1 MARQATWTSG
11 RGSAAH
17 GQKGQ
22 DQGQGQGLSQAKS
35 SIPTTRIG
43 YLGVGQKPL
52 LTLAYCCGCAVTATL
67 SRSTFTGLRCKECGH
82 PYGAGAKHVCEDV
95 CFGPLEVVYDYD
107 VIKSRVTRATI
118 EAGPVSIWR
127 YREFLPI
134 EGDPID
140 VGTGFTPLLKAN
152 RLAKRLGLKN
162 LYIKNDGVNMPTLS
176 FKDRV
181 VSVALTRA
189 RELGFTTVSCAS
201 TGNLANS
208 TAAIAA
214 HAGLD
219 CCVFIPSDLEL
230 GKVLGTLIYNPTL
243 MAVKGN
249 YDQVNRLCSE
259 VANTY
264 GWGFVN
270 INLRP
275 YYSEGSKTLGYEVI
289 EQLGW
294 QLPDHIVAPLA
305 SGSLF
310 TKIRKGFDEFIKVGL
325 VDEKPVRFSGAQA
338 EGCSPIAQAFAE
350 GRDFITPVKPNTIAK
365 SIAIGNPADG
375 PYAIDIANRTGGT
388 IAAVSDAEIVAGIQ
402 LLAETEGVFTE
413 TAGGTTIAVLK
424 KLVEQGKI
432 DPSETTVAYITGNGL
447 KTLEAVS
454 DAVGE
459 PLTIEPQLAS
469 FNAAWERAQASH
481 RSSVDH

>member
-1 MARQATWTSG
+1 M
-11 RGSAAH
+11 
-17 GQKGQ
+17 
-22 DQGQGQGLSQAKS
+22 
-35 SIPTTRIG
+35 
-43 YLGVGQKPL
+43 
-52 LTLAYCCGCAVTATL
+52 TATL
-67 SRSTFTGLRCKECGH
+67 TSQTFAGLRCKECGH
-82 PYGAGAKHVCEDV
+82 AYAPEARHVCEDV

-107 VIKSRVTRATI
+107 AIRARVSRASI
-118 EAGPVSIWR
+118 EAGPTSIWR
-127 YREFLPI
+127 YRDFLPI

-140 VGTGFTPLLKAN
+140 VGTGFTPLLRAN
-152 RLAKRLGLKN
+152 RLARRLGLKE
-162 LYIKNDGVNMPTLS
+162 LYIKNDGVNLPTLS

-189 RELGFTTVSCAS
+189 RELGFSTVSCAS

-214 HAGLD
+214 HAGME
-219 CCVFIPSDLEL
+219 CCVFIPADLEA
-230 GKVLGTLIYNPTL
+230 GKILGTLVYNPTL
-243 MAVKGN
+243 MAVRGN

-275 YYSEGSKTLGYEVI
+275 YYSEGSKTLGYEVV

-294 QLPDHIVAPLA
+294 RLPDHIVAPLA

-310 TKIRKGFDEFIKVGL
+310 TKIRKGFDEFMKVGL
-325 VDEKPVRFSGAQA
+325 VEEKHVRFSGAQA

-375 PYAIDIANRTGGT
+375 PYALDIASRTGGS
-388 IAAVSDAEIVAGIQ
+388 IEAVNDQEIIEGIQ

-447 KTLEAVS
+447 KTTEAVAS
-454 DAVGE
+454 AVGE
-459 PLTIEPQLAS
+459 PLTIDPQLS
-469 FNAAWERAQASH
+469 DFNAAWERAQSLQRATWDT
-481 RSSVDH
+481 VGV

>member
-1 MARQATWTSG
+1 M
-11 RGSAAH
+11 
-17 GQKGQ
+17 
-22 DQGQGQGLSQAKS
+22 
-35 SIPTTRIG
+35 
-43 YLGVGQKPL
+43 PL
-52 LTLAYCCGCAVTATL
+52 LASSYYCGSSVTATL

-107 VIKSRVTRATI
+107 LIKSRVSRATI

-189 RELGFTTVSCAS
+189 KELGFTTVSCAS

-294 QLPDHIVAPLA
+294 QLPAHIVAPLA

-350 GRDFITPVKPNTIAK
+350 GRNFITPVKPNTIAK
-365 SIAIGNPADG
+365 SIAIGNPADA
-375 PYAIDIANRTGGT
+375 PYAIDIANRTGGM
-388 IAAVSDAEIVAGIQ
+388 IAAVSDEEIVAGIQ

-447 KTLEAVS
+447 KTLEAITG
-454 DAVGE
+454 AVAE

-469 FNAAWERAQASH
+469 FNAAWERAQALH
-481 RSSVDH
+481 RANPKPLA

>member
-1 MARQATWTSG
+1 MT
-11 RGSAAH
+11 AA
-17 GQKGQ
+17 
-22 DQGQGQGLSQAKS
+22 
-35 SIPTTRIG
+35 
-43 YLGVGQKPL
+43 
-52 LTLAYCCGCAVTATL
+52 L
-67 SRSTFTGLRCKECGH
+67 SRSALSGATFTGLRCKECGH
-82 PYGAGAKHVCEDV
+82 PYEATARHVCEDV

-107 VIKSRVTRATI
+107 AIRARVSRASI
-118 EAGPVSIWR
+118 EAGPASIWR

-134 EGDPID
+134 AGDPID
-140 VGTGFTPLLKAN
+140 VGTGFTPLVKAN
-152 RLAKRLGLKN
+152 RLARRLGLKN
-162 LYIKNDGVNMPTLS
+162 LFIKNDGVNMPTLS

-214 HAGLD
+214 HAGLE

-310 TKIRKGFDEFIKVGL
+310 GKIRKGFDEFIKVGL

-350 GRDFITPVKPNTIAK
+350 GRDYITPVKPNTIAK

-375 PYAIDIANRTGGT
+375 PYALDIARRSNGS
-388 IAAVSDAEIVAGIQ
+388 IAAVSDDEIVAGIQ

-447 KTLEAVS
+447 KTLEAISPV
-454 DAVGE
+454 VGE
-459 PLTIEPQLAS
+459 PYTIEPQLAS
-469 FNAAWERAQASH
+469 FNAAWERAQSLQRASWEPMG
-481 RSSVDH
+481 V

>member
-1 MARQATWTSG
+1 MKLVD
-11 RGSAAH
+11 AAVSVCSVP
-17 GQKGQ
+17 GP
-22 DQGQGQGLSQAKS
+22 DV
-35 SIPTTRIG
+35 SIS
-43 YLGVGQKPL
+43 
-52 LTLAYCCGCAVTATL
+52 LAPPSV
-67 SRSTFTGLRCKECGH
+67 SEHTFTGLRCKECGQMYD
-82 PYGAGAKHVCEDV
+82 PGPRHVCEDV

-107 VIKSRVTRATI
+107 RIRSRVSRATI
-118 EAGPVSIWR
+118 EAGPASIWR
-127 YREFLPI
+127 YRDFLPVAD
-134 EGDPID
+134 DPID
-140 VGTGFTPLLKAN
+140 VGTGFTPLLRA
-152 RLAKRLGLKN
+152 RRLGRLLGLNN
-162 LYIKNDGVNMPTLS
+162 LYVKNDGVNMPTLS

-181 VSVALTRA
+181 VSVALSRA
-189 RELGFTTVSCAS
+189 RELGFSTVSCAS

-219 CCVFIPSDLEL
+219 CCVFIPSDLEA
-230 GKVLGTLIYNPTL
+230 GKVLGTLVYNPIL

-275 YYSEGSKTLGYEVI
+275 YYSEGSKTLAYEVI

-310 TKIRKGFDEFIKVGL
+310 TKINKGFQEFVQVGL
-325 VDEKPVRFSGAQA
+325 VEDKPVRFSGAQA
-338 EGCSPIAQAFAE
+338 EGCAPIAQAFQE
-350 GRDFITPVKPNTIAK
+350 GRDFIKPVKPHTIAK

-388 IAAVSDAEIVAGIQ
+388 IAAVSDAEIIEGIK

-424 KLVEQGKI
+424 KLAEQGKI
-432 DPSETTVAYITGNGL
+432 NPDEVTVVYITGNGL
-447 KTLEAVS
+447 KTTEAVAGS
-454 DAVGE
+454 IGQ
-459 PLTIEPQLAS
+459 PFTIEPKLAS
-469 FNAAWERAQASH
+469 FHSAWEQAQHTHPHLA
-481 RSSVDH
+481 

>member
-1 MARQATWTSG
+1 MNPP
-11 RGSAAH
+11 
-17 GQKGQ
+17 
-22 DQGQGQGLSQAKS
+22 GQGDKKEEA
-35 SIPTTRIG
+35 IPELQDRVLRSPGSTAANFLTT
-43 YLGVGQKPL
+43 LGV
-52 LTLAYCCGCAVTATL
+52 TVTATL

-82 PYGAGAKHVCEDV
+82 PYEASARHVCEDV
-95 CFGPLEVVYDYD
+95 CFGPLEVVYDYEA
-107 VIKSRVTRATI
+107 IKNRVSRATI
-118 EAGPVSIWR
+118 EAGPASIWR

-140 VGTGFTPLLKAN
+140 VGTGFTPLLKAGN
-152 RLAKRLGLKN
+152 LAKRLGLKS

-243 MAVKGN
+243 MAVHGN

-259 VANTY
+259 VANTF

-325 VDEKPVRFSGAQA
+325 VDEKHVRFSGAQA

-375 PYAIDIANRTGGT
+375 PYAIDIANKTNGS
-388 IAAVSDAEIVAGIQ
+388 IAAVSDPEIIEGIK

-432 DPSETTVAYITGNGL
+432 NPDETTVAYITGNGL
-447 KTLEAVS
+447 KTTEAIAS
-454 DAVGE
+454 SIGE
-459 PLTIEPQLAS
+459 PYLIEAQLDS
-469 FNAAWERAQASH
+469 FKAAWAKAQASQQH
-481 RSSVDH
+481 

>member
-1 MARQATWTSG
+1 MTQAID
-11 RGSAAH
+11 RL
-17 GQKGQ
+17 Q
-22 DQGQGQGLSQAKS
+22 
-35 SIPTTRIG
+35 TTD
-43 YLGVGQKPL
+43 
-52 LTLAYCCGCAVTATL
+52 TASTAPQ
-67 SRSTFTGLRCKECGH
+67 TFTELRCRECGET
-82 PYGAGAKHVCEDV
+82 YDLGAKHVCEDV
-95 CFGPLEVVYDYD
+95 CFGPLEVAYNYDTIRQQ
-107 VIKSRVTRATI
+107 VSRSSI
-118 EAGPVSIWR
+118 EAGPKSIWR
-127 YREFLPI
+127 YKAFLPVAT
-134 EGDPID
+134 DNPID
-140 VGTGFTPLLKAN
+140 VGTGMTPLLKAN
-152 RLAKRLGLKN
+152 RLARRLGLKS
-162 LYIKNDGVNMPTLS
+162 LYIKNDAVNMPTLS

-189 RELGFTTVSCAS
+189 IELGFSTVSCAS

-219 CCVFIPSDLEL
+219 CCVFIPADLEA
-230 GKVLGTLIYNPTL
+230 GKVLGTLIYDPTV

-259 VANTY
+259 VANTH

-275 YYSEGSKTLGYEVI
+275 YYSEGSKTLGFEVA

-310 TKIRKGFDEFIKVGL
+310 TKIYKGFQEFIKTGL
-325 VDEKPVRFSGAQA
+325 VEDKAVRFSGAQA
-338 EGCSPIAQAFAE
+338 EGCSPIAQAFHE

-375 PYAIDIANRTGGT
+375 IYALETARKTNGNIESVT
-388 IAAVSDAEIVAGIQ
+388 DAEIVAGMK
-402 LLAETEGVFTE
+402 LLAETEGIFTE

-424 KLVEQGKI
+424 KLAEAGKI
-432 DPSETTVAYITGNGL
+432 NPDETTVAYITGNGL
-447 KTLEAVS
+447 KTQEAVQGYI
-454 DAVGE
+454 GE
-459 PLTIEPQLAS
+459 PLTIEPKLNNFEQAL
-469 FNAAWERAQASH
+469 ERARTLERLDWQQ
-481 RSSVDH
+481 VLV